1 MDQPIHA
8 LVPEEHR
15 AALHG
20 LGLQPQR
27 QLTGLVVALDL
38 DLALGVAVHDGLE
51 PAMLGTALA
60 EEDLSGA
67 ADHLSLEYLPA
78 DGTDRPGLLQENGV
92 VRRALG
98 RGFHVAV

>member
-1 MDQPIHA
+1 
-8 LVPEEHR
+8 
-15 AALHG
+15 
-20 LGLQPQR
+20 
-27 QLTGLVVALDL
+27 
-38 DLALGVAVHDGLE
+38 
-51 PAMLGTALA
+51 MLGTALA